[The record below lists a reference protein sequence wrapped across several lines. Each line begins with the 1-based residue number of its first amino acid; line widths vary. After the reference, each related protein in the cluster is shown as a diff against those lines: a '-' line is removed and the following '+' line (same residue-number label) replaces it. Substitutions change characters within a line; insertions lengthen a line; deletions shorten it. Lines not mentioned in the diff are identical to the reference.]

1 MRASD
6 IGCATLPGNRYGKLN
21 QDHAVRALSLS
32 LSLSLSSLAAAL
44 GGALF
49 LFGERRVAGAVD
61 VCLPLNTAAV

>member
-6 IGCATLPGNRYGKLN
+6 IGSATLPGNRYGKLN

-32 LSLSLSSLAAAL
+32 LSSLATAL